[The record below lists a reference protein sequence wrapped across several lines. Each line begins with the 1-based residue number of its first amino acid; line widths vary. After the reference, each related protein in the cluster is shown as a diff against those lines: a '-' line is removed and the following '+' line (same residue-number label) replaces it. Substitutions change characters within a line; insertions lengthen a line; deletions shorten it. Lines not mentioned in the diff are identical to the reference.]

1 MASKTL
7 KYGSNTL
14 AFILIVLGIVALV
27 NFLSARRFVRADLTK
42 EKRYTVSDSTKKVI
56 KRLDDLVTIEAYFS
70 REPARVAQ
78 IRQSV
83 RDVLDEYRAFS
94 NKLQINFITPDK
106 DNETEKQELRF
117 MGIPEVQVN
126 VIEKDKA
133 EVANVYMG
141 IAVFYEDK
149 KEVLPIVQN
158 TVSLEYDLT
167 SAIVKVTNKE
177 VKTVGFL
184 SGHGELDINHQ
195 NYELLR
201 QELGKQYN
209 VRAVTI
215 EAGKEI
221 DPDVAT
227 LVIAG
232 PKQKLTER
240 EKYELD
246 QFIMRGGRA
255 VFLIDSINIPE
266 GTMQATPATTGLN
279 DMLEHYGVKLGNN
292 LVLDARYH
300 DNASFRQGF
309 ITYSLPYPY
318 WIKVIQPNL
327 SQDSIITSQLEAL
340 TLPWTSS
347 LELVP
352 KPEAQR
358 AAAGIPSRDA
368 DRPPLEMVALAKTSE
383 SSWTVQ
389 SPYNID
395 PNNRLRPP
403 SSAMQPYTLAASLSG
418 VFQSFYAG
426 KDIPPVEPSGEDGS
440 QVAPTDDTTRTTK
453 TESEPT
459 QIIVVGNSQ
468 FLVQGRP
475 DGQIFFFNTI
485 DWLTLGE
492 DLISIRSHG
501 VTDRPLKEVSES
513 EKFFLKFLSIAG
525 IPILVVAV
533 GLIRYFLRRRAKRLV
548 EAYGAI

>member
-7 KYGSNTL
+7 KYGGNTM
-14 AFILIVLGIVALV
+14 AFILVVLGIVALI
-27 NFLSARRFVRADLTK
+27 NFLSTRRFVRSDLT
-42 EKRYTVSDSTKKVI
+42 EDKRYTISESTKKVL
-56 KRLDDLVTIEAYFS
+56 KRLDDIVTINAYFS
-70 REPARVAQ
+70 TEPARVAQ
-78 IRQSV
+78 IRRSV

-94 NKLQINFITPDK
+94 NKLHINFIAPSK
-106 DNETEKQELRF
+106 DDEKEKQQLRF

-141 IAVFYEDK
+141 VAVLYEDK
-149 KEVLPIVQN
+149 KEVLPIIQN
-158 TVSLEYDLT
+158 TVTFEYDLT
-167 SAIVKVTNKE
+167 SAILKATNKE

-184 SGHGELDINHQ
+184 SGHEELDINDQ

-201 QELGKQYN
+201 QELSKQYN
-209 VRAVTI
+209 VRKVTI
-215 EAGKEI
+215 EGGKAI
-221 DPDVAT
+221 DSGIST

-232 PKQKLTER
+232 PKQQLTER
-240 EKYELD
+240 EKYEID

-255 VFLIDSINIPE
+255 VFLVDPINIPQ
-266 GTMQATPATTGLN
+266 GVMQAMPATTGLN

-309 ITYSLPYPY
+309 ITYTLPYPY
-318 WIKVIQPNL
+318 WIKVIKPNL
-327 SQDSIITSQLEAL
+327 SAEHIVTSQLEVL
-340 TLPWTSS
+340 TLPWASS
-347 LELVP
+347 LELVS
-352 KPEAQR
+352 KPDSQV
-358 AAAGIPSRDA
+358 
-368 DRPPLEMVALAKTSE
+368 EMVALAETTDA
-383 SSWTVQ
+383 SWTVQ

-403 SSAMQPYTLAASLSG
+403 SSAMQPYTVAASLSG
-418 VFQSFYAG
+418 VFKSFYADKG
-426 KDIPPVEPSGEDGS
+426 IPPVESEPVPSEAEGTEKEKAAATND
-440 QVAPTDDTTRTTK
+440 ANRTTR

-459 QIIVVGNSQ
+459 QIVVVGNSQ
-468 FLVQGRP
+468 FLAQGRP

-501 VTDRPLKEVSES
+501 VTDRPLKDIPES

-525 IPILVVAV
+525 IPILVVAF
-533 GLIRYFLRRRAKRLV
+533 GLVRYFLRRRAKRLI
-548 EAYGAI
+548 EAYGAV